1 MNDNDKKLKA
11 LIQYAQ
17 TSGASGTKIIATR
30 DIVVEDHLADMC
42 REPRCE
48 NYGLSK
54 SCPPHVS
61 GPSVFRRMLEQYD
74 HAIFFKIDVPTE
86 ILYSSERR
94 EVFQL
99 LHEIAAG
106 IETSAVK
113 MGFSTAQ
120 AYAGGS
126 CKKIFCHD
134 HDECLAISDHGKC
147 RNPRYARP
155 SMSGFGINVAM
166 LFKTAGWKMNWTAHD
181 TDSTAI
187 KMANVC
193 ALVLIC

>member
-1 MNDNDKKLKA
+1 MNKNTQKLKA
-11 LIQYAQ
+11 LLREAQ
-17 TSGASGTKIIATR
+17 QSGASEAKIISAR
-30 DIVVEDHLADMC
+30 DIVVDHHLADMC

-61 GPSVFRRMLEQYD
+61 GPTVFKQELEKFSQ
-74 HAIFFKIDVPTE
+74 AVFFKIDVPSE
-86 ILYSSERR
+86 ILYSGERR

-99 LHEIAAG
+99 LHEIASG

-113 MGFSTAQ
+113 MGFVDAR

-134 HDECLAISDHGKC
+134 HGECLALSEKGKC
-147 RNPRYARP
+147 RNPQHARP
-155 SMSGFGINVAM
+155 SMSGFGVNVAK

-181 TDSTAI
+181 TDSTETP
-187 KMANVC
+187 MANVC
-193 ALVLIC
+193 GLVLIC